1 MFLNDVKY
9 DRMKMVNYMTS
20 RMDKYYNNDNRDT
33 ESRTRRNENRYREID
48 ERDFENVNISNN
60 VSVLNTDTQNMDLDE
75 LRALLDQKYR
85 SKQSR
90 VINTEDLEDTSYE
103 DLEDTKEYDLKKVLE
118 SAHANRQTDYDQERY
133 KKLRETQYDILNSL
147 NIERKEEPEPQE
159 AMSVEDT
166 NLMNL
171 IKTVNDNALRN
182 KLDNAL
188 SNDLM
193 SDLTDGGTDN
203 DKLDPLTFDNAP
215 EKKPTIVEELEKTK
229 QLSRESIDKELLKV
243 EDVKPQTEKIELSKT
258 DELAN
263 SFYTGKLQIDDKDM
277 EDFKDLESAMASGKV
292 VVKIL
297 IVLIVLIVIAV
308 AVFLLN
314 KYLNLNLF

>member
-33 ESRTRRNENRYREID
+33 ESRTRRNESRYREID

-277 EDFKDLESAMASGKV
+277 EDFKDLESAMSSGKV